1 MAEPHEPQRKA
12 GGNARPASLGEGAGQ
27 EAPTA
32 PHATPRTTKGP
43 RTGPE
48 RFWARWPVRLALG
61 ASLVVS
67 GLAHCTAIPIDFSQG
82 FQIEEVDGEAAI
94 PIDLLSP
101 EDTPPPPPPPEEVKP
116 PAEDD
121 KGQAAAV
128 ASLRPQPAFDAGAP
142 RDGGPDGAR
151 DAAADVV
158 SPDGAPGDAGAG
170 TASLDGAVAMADA
183 GSGGPR
189 DPQAILGAAGD
200 IQVDKVLVMVVVNAE
215 VIRKSPSGPSLAALL
230 RRVDQWDQFMRGTDI
245 DPVKDIDWIIIS
257 GPSIQN
263 TTRDVVLVHYSA
275 SDAKVDHAMDVV
287 ASNYPQGGAFD
298 AGVGSMKAVR
308 SFSDGA
314 ERVVMQPR
322 PHVLAVVPTSAAAK
336 VARQLAAASVPAHV
350 RKGEALYLRVVDP
363 HHPMPQIPAEVSELR
378 LRIVPTDD
386 DGADVLLEGDTAS
399 ADAARKAAGEIQA
412 LLQSINGSMIGIGV
426 RLAAGDLLD
435 GIEVTTQA
443 TVVKVRMHASAEQI
457 AGILGL
463 AGSLPGVSAPPR
475 APSAAPRP
483 RTAPLAPPGSSR

>member
-1 MAEPHEPQRKA
+1 MAEPPKA
-12 GGNARPASLGEGAGQ
+12 GLGEGAAQ

-32 PHATPRTTKGP
+32 PHATPRHPGSP

-48 RFWARWPVRLALG
+48 RFWARWPVRLAFG
-61 ASLVVS
+61 VALVVS
-67 GLAHCTAIPIDFSQG
+67 GLAHCTAMPIDFSQS
-82 FQIEEVDGEAAI
+82 FQIDEVDGEAAI

-121 KGQAAAV
+121 KGQTPAV
-128 ASLRPQPAFDAGAP
+128 ATARSRPAPDAGAP
-142 RDGGPDGAR
+142 QDGGPDGAR
-151 DAAADVV
+151 DAAT
-158 SPDGAPGDAGAG
+158 SEGGPGDAGH
-170 TASLDGAVAMADA
+170 ASAMLDGAVAMNDA
-183 GSGGPR
+183 GPGPGGPR
-189 DPQAILGAAGD
+189 DPQAIVGAAGD

-215 VIRKSPSGPSLAALL
+215 VIRKSPQGPTLAGLL

-275 SDAKVDHAMDVV
+275 TDAKVDHAMDVV
-287 ASNYPQGGAFD
+287 AANYPQGGAFD
-298 AGVGSMKAVR
+298 AGVPSVKAVR

-336 VARQLAAASVPAHV
+336 VAHQLATANVPAHV

-363 HHPMPQIPAEVSELR
+363 HHPMPQIPAEISELR

-386 DGADVLLEGDTAS
+386 DGAEVLVEGDTAS
-399 ADAARKAAGEIQA
+399 EGAARKAAGEIEAQLRA
-412 LLQSINGSMIGIGV
+412 FNGSGAG
-426 RLAAGDLLD
+426 LAARFMVGDLLE
-435 GIEVTTQA
+435 GIDVSTQA
-443 TVVKVRMHASAEQI
+443 AVVKLRMRASPEQI
-457 AGILGL
+457 ASVLAL
-463 AGSLPGVSAPPR
+463 AGGLPGVAPPPSPSAPKR
-475 APSAAPRP
+475 
-483 RTAPLAPPGSSR
+483 